1 MKIVKVTPQNALEVG
16 FFCIKN
22 VKSPGFKQKW
32 NWFKER
38 YREGLVLKLVM
49 DENDNPA
56 GFIEYV
62 PAEYAWRP
70 IIAPNYYFIHCMM
83 IYPNKNKGKGYG
95 KLMLQDCKDQARNHS
110 KDGVAVMTSKGPW
123 MADNRIF
130 LQNGF
135 EVVDEKDRF
144 QLLSWS
150 FRNEI
155 RPKFY
160 AWEKEADRYQG
171 WHLLYADQCPWHD
184 KSAQTL
190 AEVALDYDIDL
201 EVKRLTSPQSAQH
214 VPCGYGTFA
223 LIHDGKVV
231 SDHYISATRF
241 KNILKQEHAN

>member
-1 MKIVKVTPQNALEVG
+1 MK
-16 FFCIKN
+16 
-22 VKSPGFKQKW
+22 
-32 NWFKER
+32 
-38 YREGLVLKLVM
+38 
-49 DENDNPA
+49 
-56 GFIEYV
+56 
-62 PAEYAWRP
+62 
-70 IIAPNYYFIHCMM
+70 
-83 IYPNKNKGKGYG
+83 
-95 KLMLQDCKDQARNHS
+95 
-110 KDGVAVMTSKGPW
+110 
-123 MADNRIF
+123 
-130 LQNGF
+130 
-135 EVVDEKDRF
+135 KDRF

-160 AWEKEADRYQG
+160 AWEKEADRYRG